1 MHVNGAVRAASARV
15 LGVDYSLCRFA
26 FNPLLS
32 TGDFTEI
39 LEKGFGKKVWVT
51 RIWQRCLP
59 VAGIC
64 LKPHLSHRD

>member
-39 LEKGFGKKVWVT
+39 LEKRSWKKGVCHKDMAAVSARRWN
-51 RIWQRCLP
+51 
-59 VAGIC
+59 
-64 LKPHLSHRD
+64 LS